1 MMTDFTIHI
10 DAPELAQ
17 AIQALA
23 GVLGGRQKGAA
34 TMPEAAP
41 ATPSAGRGPAVQ
53 APAYNYQPAPA
64 PTAQPA
70 PPVAPAQVPVSAA
83 PAATPPVQAAP
94 VAAAPQ
100 YTPEMIQLAT
110 APLIDAGKGEQLKG
124 LLAKYG
130 VMRVSDI
137 SMNALG
143 AFATDLRALGAR
155 I

>member
-1 MMTDFTIHI
+1 MTDFTIHI
-10 DAPELAQ
+10 EAPELAQ

-23 GVLGGRQKGAA
+23 GALGNRIQKTESVQTA
-34 TMPEAAP
+34 
-41 ATPSAGRGPAVQ
+41 Q
-53 APAYNYQPAPA
+53 APAYSYTRAPMQPSVAEAAPQATAPA
-64 PTAQPA
+64 VTTAPIGA
-70 PPVAPAQVPVSAA
+70 HAAPVSAA
-83 PAATPPVQAAP
+83 PVAVPAPVVQTAP

-137 SMNALG
+137 PANALG
-143 AFATDLRALGAR
+143 AFATDLRAMGAR